1 MQNASD
7 QNLKQNVHIKSCECE
22 CLYYKDCV
30 TSSIGDS
37 TGIGLGFYFW
47 VFSNQTTNFK
57 KISLTHFC
65 TVKCNVWNDWNCF
78 FHIIRKA
85 HKTESPVF
93 SICWCGWCWV
103 ITLPL
108 PITLAVLRP
117 AWGSLQLFRA
127 IKLNKMEPRCD
138 HSAHSDH
145 SVPSV
150 PCPWFCSTLAPG
162 VDPHSSWP
170 TPFISINILLATGI
184 AQFWL
189 LMNSNY
195 AFVGQPALNCILYI
209 LIFGAKNTIFR
220 NLKRLLERFQI

>member
-1 MQNASD
+1 MLNYFSFTS
-7 QNLKQNVHIKSCECE
+7 HMKSSQESRTPSV
-22 CLYYKDCV
+22 LH
-30 TSSIGDS
+30 
-37 TGIGLGFYFW
+37 L
-47 VFSNQTTNFK
+47 
-57 KISLTHFC
+57 L
-65 TVKCNVWNDWNCF
+65 VWL
-78 FHIIRKA
+78 
-85 HKTESPVF
+85 VL
-93 SICWCGWCWV
+93 V

-138 HSAHSDH
+138 HIETIVFLVFRAHGSALHWPR
-145 SVPSV
+145 VWP
-150 PCPWFCSTLAPG
+150 
-162 VDPHSSWP
+162 PHSSWP
-170 TPFISINILLATGI
+170 TPFISINILLATRI

>member
-138 HSAHSDH
+138 HRAHSDH
-145 SVPSV
+145 IVTIVFLVFRAHDSAPHWPRVWTRTAHDQHHLYPST
-150 PCPWFCSTLAPG
+150 FY
-162 VDPHSSWP
+162 WP
-170 TPFISINILLATGI
+170 QELLNFDCWWTRI
-184 AQFWL
+184 ML
-189 LMNSNY
+189 LW
-195 AFVGQPALNCILYI
+195 V
-209 LIFGAKNTIFR
+209 
-220 NLKRLLERFQI
+220 NLL

>member
-1 MQNASD
+1 M
-7 QNLKQNVHIKSCECE
+7 KS
-22 CLYYKDCV
+22 
-30 TSSIGDS
+30 S
-37 TGIGLGFYFW
+37 
-47 VFSNQTTNFK
+47 Q
-57 KISLTHFC
+57 
-65 TVKCNVWNDWNCF
+65 
-78 FHIIRKA
+78 
-85 HKTESPVF
+85 ESRTPSVLHLLVR
-93 SICWCGWCWV
+93 WCWSSHYHY
-103 ITLPL
+103 PL
-108 PITLAVLRP
+108 HWAVLRP

-145 SVPSV
+145 IVTIVFLVFRAHGS
-150 PCPWFCSTLAPG
+150 APHWPR
-162 VDPHSSWP
+162 VWPPHSSWP